1 MRKTLWVILAV
12 LFVASVA
19 PRAHA
24 DTFTNYA
31 INFTLS
37 GGSPAP
43 STATFV
49 YDNTLATF
57 TSADVLWNGIT
68 FNFLLTANG
77 GVNNPF
83 TLSGANCVG
92 TGTGAQATVSLL
104 TACQT
109 TAGTTFL
116 WGNGATGSPSGS
128 YAYFDAFD
136 AAGNNIYE
144 AVTLST
150 ASTDCGLDPLKDC
163 ATGSFSASTVNA
175 SSVPEPGA
183 GFLTLLGI
191 GSGWVMRKRSA
202 LGL

>member
-1 MRKTLWVILAV
+1 MRKLLWVSLAV

-19 PRAHA
+19 PNAHA

-31 INFTLS
+31 VNFTLS

-49 YDNTLATF
+49 YDNTTATF

-68 FNFLLTANG
+68 FNFLLTTYG

-83 TLSGANCVG
+83 TLAGANCIG
-92 TGTGAQATVSLL
+92 AGTGAQATVSLL
-104 TACQT
+104 SSCQT

-116 WGNGATGSPSGS
+116 WGTGAFDPSGT
-128 YAYFDAFD
+128 YAYFDAYD

-144 AVTLST
+144 AATVST
-150 ASTDCGLDPLKDC
+150 ASTNCGQNPMTDC
-163 ATGSFSASTVNA
+163 ATGAFSASTVSTN
-175 SSVPEPGA
+175 SVPEPGA

>member
-49 YDNTLATF
+49 YDNTTATF
-57 TSADVLWNGIT
+57 TSADVVWNGIT
-68 FNFLLTANG
+68 FNFLLTTNG

-83 TLSGANCVG
+83 TLSGANCIG
-92 TGTGAQATVSLL
+92 TGTGAQATVNLL

-109 TAGTTFL
+109 ATGTTFQ
-116 WGNGATGSPSGS
+116 WGTGAFDPSGT
-128 YAYFDAFD
+128 YAYLDALD

-144 AVTLST
+144 AATVSA
-150 ASTDCGLDPLKDC
+150 ASTNCSQDPGTDC
-163 ATGSFSASTVNA
+163 ATGSFSAKTVSA
-175 SSVPEPGA
+175 SNVPEPGA

-191 GSGWVMRKRSA
+191 GSGWVMRKRIA